1 MKAAMLL
8 SLTLLL
14 AAICAGCA
22 ANNSAASDSKVK
34 VSGSMSTGVTTK
46 F

>member
-1 MKAAMLL
+1 MKTAILL

-14 AAICAGCA
+14 AAIFAGCA
-22 ANNSAASDSKVK
+22 SNNSAASDSKVK
-34 VSGSMSTGVTTK
+34 VNGSISTGVETK